1 METIDHD
8 LTDEIVCPH
17 CGYKM
22 SDSWDYHMAQ
32 DDQIEIECDEC
43 GGKYK
48 ATCVIT
54 VEYSTEKLKGGD
66 K

>member
-1 METIDHD
+1 MKTIDHD

-17 CGYKM
+17 CGYEM
-22 SDSWDYHMAQ
+22 SDSWECHLLP
-32 DDQIEIECDEC
+32 DDEQILECSEC
-43 GGKYK
+43 GEKYK

-54 VEYSTEKLKGGD
+54 VEYSTEKLEGGD